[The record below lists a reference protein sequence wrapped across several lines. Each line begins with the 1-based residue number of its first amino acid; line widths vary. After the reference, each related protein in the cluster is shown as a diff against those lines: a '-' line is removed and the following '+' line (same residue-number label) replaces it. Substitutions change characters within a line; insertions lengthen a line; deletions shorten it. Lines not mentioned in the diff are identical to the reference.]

1 MIDTGEFLELVASA
15 IESLDGNETT
25 DWIGR
30 VRMMNSRLHSVI
42 IEEDEDLDED
52 EQNDCTRLAE
62 ILEICNRYRERTA
75 LSLVFDNEL
84 DEPRVTS
91 HLLDPSVVGAPI
103 FNECAGAILM
113 SGALF
118 PPQMYS
124 DILGVP
130 EENSF
135 CKE

>member
-1 MIDTGEFLELVASA
+1 MVASA

-62 ILEICNRYRERTA
+62 IL
-75 LSLVFDNEL
+75 
-84 DEPRVTS
+84 
-91 HLLDPSVVGAPI
+91 
-103 FNECAGAILM
+103 
-113 SGALF
+113 
-118 PPQMYS
+118 
-124 DILGVP
+124 
-130 EENSF
+130 
-135 CKE
+135 